1 MAASNPSEYEKPPM
15 GNAGE
20 ASQMS
25 WISAGVEDG
34 AAVAASVVMVAVGS
48 MHVAVR
54 VICVIMAIAM
64 AVFAVTMSM

>member
-1 MAASNPSEYEKPPM
+1 MAASNPSEYEKLPM
-15 GNAGE
+15 GNAGD

-54 VICVIMAIAM
+54 VICVIMAM
-64 AVFAVTMSM
+64 AVFAVTMPM

>member
-15 GNAGE
+15 GNAGD

-54 VICVIMAIAM
+54 VICVIKAM
-64 AVFAVTMSM
+64 AVFAVAMPM